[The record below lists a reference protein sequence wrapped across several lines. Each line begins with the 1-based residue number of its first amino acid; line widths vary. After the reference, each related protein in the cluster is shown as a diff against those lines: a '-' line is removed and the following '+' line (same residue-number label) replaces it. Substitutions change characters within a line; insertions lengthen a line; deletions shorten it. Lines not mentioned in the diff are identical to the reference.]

1 MMTFET
7 VIVGAGPYGLSVSAH
22 LRVANLDHV
31 VIGAPMESWRQHM
44 PAKMVLK
51 SERFASNLSDPERR
65 YSLEQFSALRGTSYS
80 PRGVPLP
87 IGEFLDYAD
96 WFRRRAVP
104 EVWNTKLRR
113 LRRVADGFELDLD
126 DGAIAARRVILATGH
141 LAFRHF
147 PDALERLVRTAP
159 LLVSHTADHRDF
171 SKFAGQDVVIV
182 GCGQSGL
189 ETAALLHEQGANVRL
204 LARAPAVDWNAEL
217 DAVKSLYKRLR
228 WPESGLGDG
237 WRSLAYSEL
246 PRLFFLLPERT
257 RRHIVATANGPSG
270 AWWLKSRV
278 VGKVPLLTGHE
289 VIDVGI
295 NGRKLVLSLRRG
307 GDMRKM
313 ETDHVIAATGYRVDL
328 RQLPFLDPALHAEI
342 ESTAGFPV
350 LNTAFQASVPGLHF
364 VGLSSALTSGPVMR
378 FVYGARHAATAL
390 TSHIHSSSRQGSRS
404 WWMGWRD
411 NSRRT
416 LTTATYGDPQL

>member
-1 MMTFET
+1 MTTFET

-22 LRVANLDHV
+22 LRVANSDHV

-44 PAKMVLK
+44 PAEMVLK

-65 YSLEQFSALRGTSYS
+65 YSLDQFSALRGTSYS

-87 IGEFLDYAD
+87 IGEFLDYVD
-96 WFRRRAVP
+96 WFRHRAVP

-113 LRRVADGFELDLD
+113 LRRVANGFELDLD

-171 SKFAGQDVVIV
+171 SKFAGQDVIIV

-246 PRLFFLLPERT
+246 PRLFFLLAERT
-257 RRHIVATANGPSG
+257 RRQIVATANGPSG

-278 VGKVPLLTGHE
+278 VGKVPLMTGHE
-289 VIDVGI
+289 VVDVGI
-295 NGRKLVLSLRRG
+295 NGTKLVLSVRRG
-307 GDMRKM
+307 GDMKKM

-328 RQLPFLDPALHAEI
+328 RQLPFLDPALYAEI
-342 ESTAGFPV
+342 ERTAGFPV

-390 TSHIHSSSRQGSRS
+390 TSHIHSPSRQGSRS

-411 NSRRT
+411 NSRRR

>member
-65 YSLEQFSALRGTSYS
+65 YSLDQFSALRGTSYS

-113 LRRVADGFELDLD
+113 LRRVANGFELELD

-171 SKFAGQDVVIV
+171 SKFAGQ
-182 GCGQSGL
+182 
-189 ETAALLHEQGANVRL
+189 R
-204 LARAPAVDWNAEL
+204 
-217 DAVKSLYKRLR
+217 
-228 WPESGLGDG
+228 
-237 WRSLAYSEL
+237 RS
-246 PRLFFLLPERT
+246 
-257 RRHIVATANGPSG
+257 
-270 AWWLKSRV
+270 
-278 VGKVPLLTGHE
+278 
-289 VIDVGI
+289 
-295 NGRKLVLSLRRG
+295 
-307 GDMRKM
+307 
-313 ETDHVIAATGYRVDL
+313 
-328 RQLPFLDPALHAEI
+328 
-342 ESTAGFPV
+342 
-350 LNTAFQASVPGLHF
+350 
-364 VGLSSALTSGPVMR
+364 
-378 FVYGARHAATAL
+378 
-390 TSHIHSSSRQGSRS
+390 
-404 WWMGWRD
+404 
-411 NSRRT
+411 
-416 LTTATYGDPQL
+416 